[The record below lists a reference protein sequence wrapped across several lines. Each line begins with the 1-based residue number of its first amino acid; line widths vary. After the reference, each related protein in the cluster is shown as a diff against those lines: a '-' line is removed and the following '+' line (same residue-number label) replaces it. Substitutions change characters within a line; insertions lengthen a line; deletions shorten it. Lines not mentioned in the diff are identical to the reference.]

1 MNQVNLLPQR
11 LQHLCKTTIVT
22 FPGDATCGG
31 WLDPHIGRSNFIL
44 YLTNIQPLDQ
54 WNPHHLH
61 KNGRRHVW
69 DWDLS
74 PFLSRKSHF
83 KGLTVYWPLKE
94 DDRKCSANHPM
105 SIFTD
110 GHKSINIKSSFPDKH
125 VHWRTGKEKFS
136 IIGLVSSMGSG
147 NIFFNQLYIRNTVG
161 WNTVV
166 GQNLGKARNG

>member
-1 MNQVNLLPQR
+1 MNLLPQL

-22 FPGDATCGG
+22 FPGDAACGG
-31 WLDPHIGRSNFIL
+31 WLDPHIGNRSNFIL
-44 YLTNIQPLDQ
+44 YLTNIQPLEL
-54 WNPHHLH
+54 W
-61 KNGRRHVW
+61 RRHVW

-74 PFLSRKSHF
+74 PFLSRKSPF

-125 VHWRTGKEKFS
+125 AHWGTGKERFS
-136 IIGLVSSMGSG
+136 MIGLVSSMGRWKHLLQTV
-147 NIFFNQLYIRNTVG
+147 IYIYIRKTIG

-166 GQNLGKARNG
+166 GQNLGHKARNG